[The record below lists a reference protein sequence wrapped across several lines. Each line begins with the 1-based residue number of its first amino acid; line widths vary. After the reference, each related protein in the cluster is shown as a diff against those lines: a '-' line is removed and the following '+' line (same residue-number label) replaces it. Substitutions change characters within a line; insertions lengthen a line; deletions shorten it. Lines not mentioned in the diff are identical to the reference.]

1 MELAHRPA
9 WRWLVVPL
17 AAVMTAAFSF
27 AAPASA
33 QSTLRQAAADD
44 FLIGVAVSNSWLNN
58 STFANLAAT
67 HFSSV
72 TAENEMK
79 WETTE
84 PSQNSFNF
92 SPGDQIVNFA
102 RQNNQHVYGHTL
114 VWHSQAPG
122 WVQGLNGTAMDAA
135 MQNHITRLMQHWSDD
150 IQRWDVVN
158 EAVSD
163 NNGQLRNSF
172 LLNAMGPQFIENALT
187 YARAANP
194 SATLCLNDYSI
205 DGINTK
211 SNAYFTM
218 VQDFI
223 QRGVPIDCM
232 GFQAHLILGQVPGN
246 MLQNLQRFA
255 SLGLEIWVTELDI
268 RIPRPVSQQNLQQQA
283 NDYQQVVQICQQAN
297 CDGLTIW
304 GLHDAQ
310 SWVDSTFPEF
320 DSPLLWDDNFQ
331 PKPAF
336 NAVLN
341 QLGGGGGGPG
351 PTPPA
356 PPTNLTANAGSNSVS
371 LSWNGSSG
379 ATQYQVHRALGAS
392 GGSFSQ
398 IGTTSGTSF
407 TDNNVSPN
415 TTYRYRVTASNA
427 NGTSDPSNTVTV
439 TTSGS
444 GGPTTPPP
452 GGADCAVT
460 YVANDWGGHPGFTA
474 DITIRNTGNT
484 TINGWTL
491 TFSYTAGQTIEPPG
505 WNGTVSQSGSTVTAV
520 NASWN
525 GTIPP
530 NGTANVGFNGTAASV
545 GNNPPPTSFSL
556 NGTSC
561 TVS

>member
-9 WRWLVVPL
+9 WRWLVVPI
-17 AAVMTAAFSF
+17 AAIMAAAFSL
-27 AAPASA
+27 ASPAQA

-84 PSQNSFNF
+84 PSENNFNF
-92 SPGDQIVNFA
+92 GPGDQIVNFA
-102 RQNNQHVYGHTL
+102 NQNGQHVYGHTL

-135 MQNHITRLMQHWSDD
+135 MQNHITRLMQRWAGETE
-150 IQRWDVVN
+150 RWDVVN

-172 LLNAMGPQFIENALT
+172 LLNAMGPQYIENALT
-187 YARAANP
+187 YARAADP

-268 RIPRPVSQQNLQQQA
+268 RIPRPVSQQNLVQQA
-283 NDYQQVVQICQQAN
+283 NDYRQVVQICQTAN
-297 CDGLTIW
+297 CAGLTVW
-304 GLHDAQ
+304 GLHDGQ
-310 SWVDSTFPEF
+310 SWVDNTFPEF

-336 NAVLN
+336 DAVLD
-341 QLGGGGGGPG
+341 QLGGGGPG

-356 PPTNLTANAGSNSVS
+356 APTNLTANAGSNSVS

-379 ATQYQVHRALGAS
+379 ATQYQVHRATGAF

-415 TTYRYRVTASNA
+415 TTYRYQVTASNA

-439 TTSGS
+439 TTNDD

-452 GGADCAVT
+452 GDADCSVT

-491 TFSYTAGQTIEPPG
+491 VFNYTAGQTIEPPG

-530 NGTANVGFNGTAASV
+530 NGTANIGFNGTAASV
-545 GNNPPPTSFSL
+545 GNNPPPTSFTL

-561 TVS
+561 DVG